1 MELLSGYK
9 QIHWDPI
16 CPDFLQLWV
25 PEKKQPRLGG
35 KAYVGRLFP
44 DGSVRPSKTFLERF
58 PQYADKKL
66 YYFENQLVDREGYL
80 KLNPNA
86 EAQWE
91 ELQSQEKTAE
101 QQHEERRESIEN
113 DWRCT
118 ARQCGLT
125 SAAWSF
131 LDESDLLKDLE
142 DMLGKEDARV
152 IGALAVYMLDK
163 GVSMNS
169 FADWLGRVYIPGVQ
183 PICGQRLSELA
194 RQNRAGYGRQL
205 FPETSSAGHNEGSG
219 SQTGT

>member
-1 MELLSGYK
+1 MSRKAAVEPKWNFYLDTNKSTGIKYV
-9 QIHWDPI
+9 QTSYNI
-16 CPDFLQLWV
+16 WV

-101 QQHEERRESIEN
+101 QQQEERR
-113 DWRCT
+113 
-118 ARQCGLT
+118 
-125 SAAWSF
+125 
-131 LDESDLLKDLE
+131 
-142 DMLGKEDARV
+142 
-152 IGALAVYMLDK
+152 
-163 GVSMNS
+163 
-169 FADWLGRVYIPGVQ
+169 
-183 PICGQRLSELA
+183 
-194 RQNRAGYGRQL
+194 
-205 FPETSSAGHNEGSG
+205 
-219 SQTGT
+219 

>member
-1 MELLSGYK
+1 WNFYLDTNKSTGIQYV
-9 QIHWDPI
+9 QTSYNI
-16 CPDFLQLWV
+16 WV

-101 QQHEERRESIEN
+101 QQQEERRESIDN

-131 LDESDLLKDLE
+131 LAESDLLKDLE

-169 FADWLGRVYIPGVQ
+169 FADWLGRVYIPGVK
-183 PICGQRLSELA
+183 PICGQRLSELLA
-194 RQNRAGYGRQL
+194 KIEPDMVDNFFLKRHQRAITKAQ
-205 FPETSSAGHNEGSG
+205 A
-219 SQTGT
+219 

>member
-1 MELLSGYK
+1 M
-9 QIHWDPI
+9 
-16 CPDFLQLWV
+16 
-25 PEKKQPRLGG
+25 
-35 KAYVGRLFP
+35 
-44 DGSVRPSKTFLERF
+44 
-58 PQYADKKL
+58 
-66 YYFENQLVDREGYL
+66 
-80 KLNPNA
+80 
-86 EAQWE
+86 E

-101 QQHEERRESIEN
+101 QQQEERRESIEN

-131 LDESDLLKDLE
+131 LAESDLLKDLE

-183 PICGQRLSELA
+183 RYADSAFQSCSPK
-194 RQNRAGYGRQL
+194 
-205 FPETSSAGHNEGSG
+205 SSRIWSTTF
-219 SQTGT
+219 S